1 MDNDEIVLK
10 LVVKLASKNQNRPQ
24 ATYIIVI
31 ARGDSM
37 TLTIYVPA
45 LACEQGLYDIGWVEF
60 RVTQKIFFKKWEV
73 GIKSARRN

>member
-31 ARGDSM
+31 ARGDSL

-45 LACEQGLYDIGWVEF
+45 RACEQALYDIG
-60 RVTQKIFFKKWEV
+60 
-73 GIKSARRN
+73 